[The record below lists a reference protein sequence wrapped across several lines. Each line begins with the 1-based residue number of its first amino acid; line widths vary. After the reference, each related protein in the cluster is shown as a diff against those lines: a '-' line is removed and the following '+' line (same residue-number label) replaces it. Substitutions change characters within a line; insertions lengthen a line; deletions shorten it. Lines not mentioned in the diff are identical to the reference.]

1 MPQPLGFILR
11 RLTGLLLAA
20 IALFVTVVA
29 PAEEGFQPLFDGKSL
44 EGWKPYSGRGRAV
57 PPEES
62 AFSVQ
67 DGVIYC
73 SGQGKD
79 YWLIAPGTYGDC
91 VLRLEYKVEGEAN
104 SGVFLRAPEYAEP
117 AFKGFEVQIIGDHG
131 EPPSHHGC
139 GSIYDVIGTMRNM
152 SRPSGEWNSMEIT
165 CRGSL
170 VKIVHNGF
178 KVIDVDLSELTEPI
192 GKFDFPYSKMPKE
205 GYIGVQNHGGKVWF
219 RNIEVKVLN

>member
-152 SRPSGEWNSMEIT
+152 SRPSG
-165 CRGSL
+165 
-170 VKIVHNGF
+170 
-178 KVIDVDLSELTEPI
+178 
-192 GKFDFPYSKMPKE
+192 
-205 GYIGVQNHGGKVWF
+205 
-219 RNIEVKVLN
+219 